1 MKAMKAIALE
11 EVRANFDQYLTLA
24 QVQPI
29 AIVEAGK
36 PVGFLIGLLD
46 PDDWWEECL
55 LKHPKFL
62 SHVAEQRRQLR
73 SGQGKTLEDIR
84 SRYE

>member
-1 MKAMKAIALE
+1 MKAIALE
-11 EVRANFDQYLTLA
+11 EVRANFDQYLNLA

-73 SGQGKTLEDIR
+73 SGQGKTLEEIR

>member
-1 MKAMKAIALE
+1 MKAIALE